1 MGLIVGIEYSYE
13 VEPRLL
19 GGWRL
24 KLLEDGEEVGG
35 GAYCSDDKT
44 TDDDAYADALADG
57 QEWLATRQQLLEME
71 RMR

>member
-1 MGLIVGIEYSYE
+1 MGIEYSYE
-13 VEPRLL
+13 VEPRQL

-35 GAYCSDDKT
+35 GVYCSDDKT
-44 TDDDAYADALADG
+44 TDADALSDG
-57 QEWLATRQQLLEME
+57 QEWLATRQRLLE